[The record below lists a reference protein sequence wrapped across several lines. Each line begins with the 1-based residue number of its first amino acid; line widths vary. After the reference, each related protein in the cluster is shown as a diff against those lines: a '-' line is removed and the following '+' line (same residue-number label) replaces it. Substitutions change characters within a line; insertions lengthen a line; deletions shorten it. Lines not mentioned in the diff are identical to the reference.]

1 MREEKVGTYPTRGST
16 GLTVSSGQKA
26 GGLGVLRE
34 SKQALHWPRLQYKLY
49 GSADAPIVE
58 QSVVGKEVM

>member
-1 MREEKVGTYPTRGST
+1 MREKEVGTYPTCGST

-26 GGLGVLRE
+26 AGLGVLRE

-49 GSADAPIVE
+49 GSADALIVE
-58 QSVVGKEVM
+58 QSW